1 MIDVSIIHNHIFV
14 SPSIHPSLPPSIH
27 PSIYQSSI
35 CPFIHP
41 SLPPSLHSSIYPFIY
56 LSVYPSIHPIYPSLL
71 FYSDNLSPNI
81 INIIKISDSSRNWPN
96 TIEWNTSILGNIYL
110 LVYKINC
117 LNYCLSD
124 HYSAIFYH
132 KPI

>member
-1 MIDVSIIHNHIFV
+1 MLALSTTIYSSVHL
-14 SPSIHPSLPPSIH
+14 SIHPSLH